1 MKRLFPLLLG
11 SLAYCATAQA
21 AAPLAGDTLRG
32 QHQFIQTV
40 SATMCERLEEEG
52 KAKPL
57 NSFSTVEAQLTISR
71 ITESSIQAHTEEL
84 GELMAANK
92 ISLPRKVRERLGE
105 NIVVHLLESC
115 PAGQQLLMGIVQ
127 NQFGAKLSIS
137 AEEKPV
143 LLVVSND
150 ICQRLDADNASRPMA
165 SRTSKER
172 MDAFAAAMQ
181 GGMLKNMEPLANF
194 YGLDNMQKSK
204 VSAALGQKIALL
216 ISQQCP
222 SYILRLGLDA
232 MTSRK

>member
-1 MKRLFPLLLG
+1 MKRLFLLLL
-11 SLAYCATAQA
+11 SCLACCATAQA
-21 AAPLAGDTLRG
+21 GAPLAGDTLRG
-32 QHQFIQTV
+32 QHQFIHQV
-40 SATMCERLEEEG
+40 SATMCERLAEEE

-57 NSFSTVEAQLTISR
+57 SSFSAAEAQQTLSR

-84 GELMAANK
+84 GELMTANN

-105 NIVVHLLESC
+105 DIVVQLLESC

-127 NQFGAKLSIS
+127 NQFGAKLAIT

-165 SRTSKER
+165 SRTSQER
-172 MDAFAAAMQ
+172 TEVFAAAMQ
-181 GGMLKNMEPLANF
+181 SGILKNMEPLANY
-194 YGLDNMQKSK
+194 YGLDNMKKNKFST
-204 VSAALGQKIALL
+204 ALGQKIALL

-222 SYILRLGLDA
+222 SYILRLGLDG

>member
-1 MKRLFPLLLG
+1 MKRIFLLLLS

-21 AAPLAGDTLRG
+21 ATPLAADTLRG
-32 QHQFIQTV
+32 QHQFIQKV

-57 NSFSTVEAQLTISR
+57 NSFSAAEAQRTIAL

-84 GELMAANK
+84 GELMTANN

-105 NIVVHLLESC
+105 DIVVHLLENC

-127 NQFGAKLSIS
+127 SQFGAKVAIT
-137 AEEKPV
+137 AEERPV
-143 LLVVSND
+143 LLIVSND
-150 ICQRLDADNASRPMA
+150 ICQRLDADNATRPMA
-165 SRTSKER
+165 SRTSQER
-172 MDAFAAAMQ
+172 MEAFSAAMQ
-181 GGMLKNMEPLANF
+181 SGMLRNMEPLANY
-194 YGLDNMQKSK
+194 YGLDNMKKNK
-204 VSAALGQKIALL
+204 VSTAMGQKIAVL

-222 SYILRLGLDA
+222 SYILRLGLDG